1 MIALAD
7 ELAAQ
12 RPLHQHAIQRDL
24 IEVRTA
30 LAEEQSREREFDR
43 LYWEPLRRELEAMR
57 RAQRQRRRS

>member
-12 RPLHQHAIQRDL
+12 RPLRQHAIQRDL
-24 IEVRTA
+24 IELRTA
-30 LAEEQSREREFDR
+30 LAEEQSRERESDR
-43 LYWEPLRRELEAMR
+43 LYWEPLKRELEAMR